1 MTNRLKTIAPKISK
15 AARIKVLTLD
25 IETRPNL
32 AHVWGLWQQNVGL
45 SQIVERG
52 HVMCWVA
59 KWYGEKDP
67 IFMSDHHDGHDAMIE
82 GIWKLLDEA
91 DAVVTWN
98 GVSFDMKHLRQIGR
112 ASCRERV

>member
-1 MTNRLKTIAPKISK
+1 M
-15 AARIKVLTLD
+15 LTLD

-59 KWYGEKDP
+59 KWYGE
-67 IFMSDHHDGHDAMIE
+67 
-82 GIWKLLDEA
+82 
-91 DAVVTWN
+91 
-98 GVSFDMKHLRQIGR
+98 
-112 ASCRERV
+112 